1 MDEEHSLRPCLHP
14 LMDWATLGFLDRY
27 MNGKHL
33 IGGGGGG
40 GGGIIPIY
48 IISIRERLEYRPFG
62 DLRSLHEATSTIYI
76 FTSFPLNFVM

>member
-1 MDEEHSLRPCLHP
+1 
-14 LMDWATLGFLDRY
+14 MDWATLGFLDRY

-62 DLRSLHEATSTIYI
+62 DLRSLQKAASTKS
-76 FTSFPLNFVM
+76 FFFSFPPQFCDVGNQVGNHP